1 MVHLS
6 ADERL
11 ARLASLWRREREA
24 TRARFVAERRELSL
38 TDRIERGLALR
49 GLSVDEADAVP
60 GGRTRL
66 WLVSD
71 EADRLDDLRVGTGDP
86 VRLWWEDPDAED
98 AVLAI
103 VARRAGARLGVVI
116 DGEVPDRV
124 WDGGMRLDRDASEA
138 TFDRGDRAIERFRAA
153 REASDLGR
161 LREVLFGDRAPRFRT
176 RAPAAAF
183 LDDAL
188 NDPQRGAVE
197 LALAAE
203 DVALIHGPPGT
214 GKTRTLVEVI
224 RQAIARGERVL
235 ATAASNTAVDN
246 LAERLVASGVD
257 AVRLGH
263 PARVSPAMEARTLDA
278 LAQETDAWKLA
289 HGWIAEA
296 NELRRR
302 AEKRYARGQIGRRER
317 RGMMQQARALM
328 RDARDQLSSVQD
340 LVLARCPVVCAT
352 AAGADA
358 ALLRRHS
365 FDLVV
370 LDEATQ
376 APDPIA
382 LVALSRAPRA
392 VLAGDPRQLP
402 PTVIDPDAER
412 EGLGVTLFERLAERC
427 PDAVRM
433 LEVQHRMHEDLMRF
447 PSEAMYEGRLRA
459 AEPVRAHRLE
469 DLGAQADPARERPL
483 VFVDTAG
490 RGWDEE
496 RAADDPS
503 ARNPEQAV
511 RVAGEARRIVRRGI
525 APRDVAIITPY
536 EAQAR
541 LLRERL
547 RDLVSRGMEVGT
559 VDGFQGRE
567 KEAII
572 VDLVRSNPDA
582 SIGFLADVRRMNVA
596 LTRARRFLVVVGDS
610 ATLGSSPWYVRFLE
624 SAEQSGT
631 FLSAWTAD
639 PDEPF

>member
-1 MVHLS
+1 MLHYS
-6 ADERL
+6 PDERL
-11 ARLASLWRREREA
+11 THLAALWRRERET

-38 TDRIERGLALR
+38 AERIERGLALR
-49 GLSVDEADAVP
+49 GLSVDETDAVA

-66 WLVSD
+66 WLVTG
-71 EADRLDDLRVGTGDP
+71 EPDRLDDLRVGTGDP
-86 VRLWWEDPDAED
+86 VRLWWEDPDGED

-103 VARRAGARLGVVI
+103 VARRAGSRLGVVV

-138 TFDRGDRAIERFRAA
+138 TFDRGARAIERFRSA
-153 REASDLGR
+153 REGTDLAR
-161 LREVLFGDRAPRFRT
+161 LREALFGDRPPRFGESA
-176 RAPAAAF
+176 APTF
-183 LDDAL
+183 FDEAL
-188 NDPQRGAVE
+188 NAPQREAIRV
-197 LALAAE
+197 ALAAE

-224 RQAIARGERVL
+224 RQAVARGERVL

-296 NELRRR
+296 NDLRRR
-302 AEKRYARGQIGRRER
+302 AEKRYTRGQIGRRER
-317 RGMMQQARALM
+317 RGMIQQARSLM

-340 LVLARCPVVCAT
+340 LVLARCRVVCAT
-352 AAGADA
+352 AAGADT
-358 ALLRRHS
+358 ALLRRHQ

-412 EGLGVTLFERLAERC
+412 EGLGVTLFERLAERQKE
-427 PDAVRM
+427 AVRM
-433 LEVQHRMHEDLMRF
+433 LEVQHRMHEELMRF
-447 PSEAMYEGRLRA
+447 PSESMYDGRLRA
-459 AEPVRAHRLE
+459 AEAVRAHRLE
-469 DLGAQADPARERPL
+469 DLGARADPDRDRPL

-503 ARNPEQAV
+503 TRNPEQAT
-511 RVAGEARRIVRRGI
+511 RVAGEARRIVRRGV
-525 APRDVAIITPY
+525 APADVAIITPY

-541 LLRERL
+541 MLREQL
-547 RDLVSRGMEVGT
+547 RDLVSAGMEVGT

-567 KEAII
+567 KEAIV

-582 SIGFLADVRRMNVA
+582 SIGFLGDVRRMNVA

-624 SAEQSGT
+624 AAEQRGT

-639 PDEPF
+639 PNEPF